1 MIYILVC
8 LYSLYISSGSKYK
21 AVCLHS
27 LFYLAEAGDSYGA
40 PADESYGAPADDSYG
55 APGKLNE

>member
-1 MIYILVC
+1 VLDILVSLC
-8 LYSLYISSGSKYK
+8 SLYISFGS
-21 AVCLHS
+21 VCSCS